1 MAQFN
6 DGENAPGKRHIE
18 QCQGIGYTIWWSQG
32 LRPDRPPQ
40 DPGCAGSKPLHQD
53 LVRETASEAHAKQ
66 TGRGG
71 RQSRGTVT
79 AHGAGRNRPEA
90 HATAAGGCG
99 LSARPAVEMLGAT
112 AWAALPPDTGTGERR
127 SGTSLQDASP
137 RRGARRSPVS
147 RWGAAA
153 SQRRRELTSRGSG
166 E

>member
-1 MAQFN
+1 MMGRTHLESVTSSSAKVSVTPFGGPGVYAQT
-6 DGENAPGKRHIE
+6 A
-18 QCQGIGYTIWWSQG
+18 
-32 LRPDRPPQ
+32 RPKP
-40 DPGCAGSKPLHQD
+40 PGCAGSKPLHQD

-66 TGRGG
+66 TGQGG